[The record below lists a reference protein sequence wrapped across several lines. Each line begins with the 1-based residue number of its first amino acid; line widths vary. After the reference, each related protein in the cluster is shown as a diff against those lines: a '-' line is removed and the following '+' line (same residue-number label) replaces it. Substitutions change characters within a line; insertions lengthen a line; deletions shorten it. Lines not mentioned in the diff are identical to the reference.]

1 MSKSMSSELIQ
12 EILKLDAFKDIMQYE
27 STTSCESQLTINNPS
42 FCMCS
47 KRREVD
53 FIRHFSVEGDILK
66 LIFTFNHIKDGSL
79 ISRNILLM
87 PFQYYM

>member
-1 MSKSMSSELIQ
+1 MSSELIQ
-12 EILKLDAFKDIMQYE
+12 EILRLDAFKDIMQYE
-27 STTSCESQLTINNPS
+27 STTSC
-42 FCMCS
+42 

-66 LIFTFNHIKDGSL
+66 LIFTLNHIKEGSL
-79 ISRNILLM
+79 ISRNILLI